1 MNKLFASWFL
11 LGLAAALPAQPREAQ
26 PPAPEPRIQVSIYN
40 QAGVP
45 AATLDR
51 TLREAARIYQRA
63 GLELNWVDC
72 PLTPDGPARVPS
84 CYTAL
89 GPDRVALRILPGK
102 MAVRAGLSGTVS
114 GVAFLPEDGGFGT
127 VAQICA
133 ECCARLAKGDPSR
146 EASFLG
152 YVMAHE
158 LGHLLLGDP
167 GHTLAGLMHI
177 PWTREEQTS
186 ISQGTLLFT
195 SEQAAKMRRNASA
208 RLAAASPAEI
218 AAH

>member
-11 LGLAAALPAQPREAQ
+11 LGLAAALPAQP
-26 PPAPEPRIQVSIYN
+26 PAPEPRIQVSIYN
-40 QAGVP
+40 QAGVH

-51 TLREAARIYQRA
+51 ALREAARIYRRV

-84 CYTAL
+84 CYADL
-89 GPDRVALRILPGK
+89 APDRLALRVLPGK
-102 MAVRAGLSGTVS
+102 MSAHAGSSGTVY
-114 GVAFLPEDGGFGT
+114 GVALLPQDGGFGM

-133 ECCARLAKGDPSR
+133 ECCARLAKGDPAR
-146 EASFLG
+146 EAAFLG

-177 PWTREEQTS
+177 PWTREEQTR

-195 SEQAAKMRRNASA
+195 SEQAAKMRRNAAA
-208 RLAAASPAEI
+208 RLQAE
-218 AAH
+218 APVLTAGK